1 MIQSGDTVGYDG
13 VYCAE
18 KNTKIGILPIG
29 YNDGI
34 DRRFLNTGV
43 VLINNILC
51 PIIGRISMNLT
62 TIDIS
67 HVIDAKIGD
76 EVVIIDENYES
87 PVSLV
92 RQSERAQTI
101 PYDMLVH
108 MNKEMFRKIQQ

>member
-1 MIQSGDTVGYDG
+1 MIQPGDVVGYDG
-13 VYCAE
+13 IYCAE

-43 VLINNILC
+43 VINNILC

-92 RQSERAQTI
+92 RQAEHAQTI

-108 MNKEMFRKIQQ
+108 MNKEMYRMSK